1 MLNISAPIHQSLSS
15 VIKEWIM
22 HARVFILLIGLF
34 FNGWGIGCHSKS
46 TGSSPP
52 PANQD
57 RYQELVFAMEAPT
70 SLDPI
75 LSTSYAESEIVLQLF
90 DALLR
95 FDENLSIVPSLAKD
109 WKVMEGGKRYLFQLR
124 SDAHFHHGRKI
135 EAEDV
140 IFSFT
145 RLLSPQWKSADAAH
159 YLIIRGARA
168 FQERKSRTI
177 EGLKALSPDLVE
189 FRLEHPFAPFLSL
202 LALPASSI
210 VPRDLLNQNAPAWS
224 SHPIGTGPF
233 RFRQWKKGD
242 EIILEANPEYFAG
255 APNLKTLHIKT
266 IPALSANQNFESFL
280 HGEVD
285 FSFVPAA
292 QMNQVLSNPS
302 WKILT
307 SPILRIVFLGINLRN
322 TALQNNIL
330 RHQIISLLETA
341 PLIQDTK
348 EYIPLYSLIPPV
360 LLHNSTQNQSSP
372 PKSRLEKG
380 TPQSKTLP
388 RLTFYYST
396 PPSEERKIVLENI
409 RRSLTSGGFQ
419 IAPQIAASMGELYE
433 KIVSGRA
440 DLFVMGE
447 IMDFPDPYAL
457 LFRLF
462 HSKSEGNLFNYRNS
476 EVDRLLSAA
485 QKTLDEKTRTTIYL
499 ETERLILNDDVVF
512 PLFTANYSLV
522 IKRQI
527 KGLNLTP
534 LGFQY
539 LPLRTIWKEK

>member
-1 MLNISAPIHQSLSS
+1 
-15 VIKEWIM
+15 M
-22 HARVFILLIGLF
+22 HGRGPILLVGLF
-34 FNGWGIGCHSKS
+34 FLLGGAGCHSKS
-46 TGSSPP
+46 SDSSRP

-57 RYQELVFAMEAPT
+57 TSHELVFALEAPN

-95 FDENLSIVPSLAKD
+95 FDENLSVVPALAKD
-109 WKVMEGGKRYLFQLR
+109 WKILEGGKRYLFQLR
-124 SDAHFHHGRKI
+124 SEACFHHGRKI

-145 RLLSPQWKSADAAH
+145 RLLSPRWKSADAAH

-168 FQERKSRTI
+168 FQEGKSKTI

-202 LALPASSI
+202 LALPGSSI
-210 VPRDLLNQNAPAWS
+210 VPRDLLNLDAPAWS

-233 RFRQWKKGD
+233 RFHQWKKGD
-242 EIILEANPEYFAG
+242 EIILEANPEYYAG

-266 IPALSANQNFESFL
+266 IPTLSANQNFESFL
-280 HGEVD
+280 RGEVD

-292 QMNQVLSNPS
+292 QMNRVLSNPV
-302 WKILT
+302 WKLLT
-307 SPILRIVFLGINLRN
+307 SQVLRIVYLGINLRN
-322 TALQNNIL
+322 PILQHETT
-330 RHQIISLLETA
+330 RHQIIALLEAA
-341 PLIQDTK
+341 PIIQDTK

-360 LLHNSTQNQSSP
+360 LLHNPTQTQSPP

-380 TPQSKTLP
+380 RPQPQPRP
-388 RLTFYYST
+388 RLTFFYST
-396 PPSEERKIVLENI
+396 PPSGERKKVLENI
-409 RRSLTSGGFQ
+409 QRSLTSGGFQ
-419 IAPQIAASMGELYE
+419 IVPQIATSMGELQE
-433 KIVSGRA
+433 RITSGRA

-447 IMDFPDPYAL
+447 MMDFPDPYAL

-462 HSKSEGNLFNYRNS
+462 HSKSEGNLFHYHNS
-476 EVDRLLSAA
+476 EVDRLLLAA
-485 QKTLDEKTRTTIYL
+485 QQTLDEKTRTTIYL
-499 ETERLILNDDVVF
+499 EIERLILNDEVVF
-512 PLFTANYSLV
+512 PLFTANYSIV
-522 IKRQI
+522 TKRQVR
-527 KGLNLTP
+527 GLNLTP

-539 LPLRTIWKEK
+539 LPLRKVWLEK